1 MSSVSCV
8 RLAAVNR
15 QELSDLLKNNLKI
28 WYWKNITGHVCGYM
42 LTVTPMLVVWL
53 VVKKMT
59 GAGNPLWR
67 VDSDQEDVSQNLL
80 WQSVKSG

>member
-42 LTVTPMLVVWL
+42 LTVTPNARCLARCQKETL
-53 VVKKMT
+53 FE
-59 GAGNPLWR
+59 G
-67 VDSDQEDVSQNLL
+67 
-80 WQSVKSG
+80 